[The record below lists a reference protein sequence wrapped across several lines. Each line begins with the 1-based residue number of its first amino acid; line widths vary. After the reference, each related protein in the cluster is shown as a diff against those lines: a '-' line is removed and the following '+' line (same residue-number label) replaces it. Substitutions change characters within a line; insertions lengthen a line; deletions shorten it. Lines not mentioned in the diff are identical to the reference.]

1 MNYIMQLP
9 MRILGHRLV
18 LSTLVFRV
26 ESAQSILA
34 GSTFV
39 TIRINEMKEMLGIL
53 ADVGI
58 TNDREVLYSR

>member
-1 MNYIMQLP
+1 MQLP

-18 LSTLVFRV
+18 LSTLVFGGARV
-26 ESAQSILA
+26 LRAFLA

-39 TIRINEMKEMLGIL
+39 TIWVNEMKEMLGIL

-58 TNDREVLYSR
+58 TNDREMLYSR

>member
-1 MNYIMQLP
+1 MQLP